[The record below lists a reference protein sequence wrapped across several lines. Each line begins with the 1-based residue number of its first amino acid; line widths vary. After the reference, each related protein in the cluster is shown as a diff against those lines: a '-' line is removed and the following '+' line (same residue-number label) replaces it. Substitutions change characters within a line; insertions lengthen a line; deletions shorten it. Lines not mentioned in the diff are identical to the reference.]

1 MVNSKIF
8 TIHKCDARKLDKII
22 KEPIVDVTVTS
33 PPYFDMKDYG
43 YENQIG
49 FGQSY
54 EKYLDDLGLVFK
66 KV

>member
-43 YENQIG
+43 Y
-49 FGQSY
+49 
-54 EKYLDDLGLVFK
+54 
-66 KV
+66 